1 MDIFSVVDD
10 VITHPE
16 RLIITHWFNP
26 PHLMKLIE
34 VVCGEKTSEETVAA
48 TRGLLEYAGKKPA
61 VLRHFIPGFIVN
73 RIATVINRELYYM
86 VEQGSVKQICELSD
100 AGRLRLLKE
109 VAGTRVY
116 EDRRRES
123 EAVLEDT
130 KQKVDQ
136 VSDLISEMKTSLNVF
151 STHSLYV

>member
-1 MDIFSVVDD
+1 MLCLFISYEQSEMESFLETAGFSRD
-10 VITHPE
+10 
-16 RLIITHWFNP
+16 NP
-26 PHLMKLIE
+26 
-34 VVCGEKTSEETVAA
+34 
-48 TRGLLEYAGKKPA
+48 
-61 VLRHFIPGFIVN
+61 
-73 RIATVINRELYYM
+73 YYM

-136 VSDLISEMKTSLNVF
+136 VNDLINDMKASLSVRCF
-151 STHSLYV
+151 

>member
-1 MDIFSVVDD
+1 MLCLFISYEQSEMESFLETAGFSRD
-10 VITHPE
+10 
-16 RLIITHWFNP
+16 NP
-26 PHLMKLIE
+26 
-34 VVCGEKTSEETVAA
+34 
-48 TRGLLEYAGKKPA
+48 
-61 VLRHFIPGFIVN
+61 
-73 RIATVINRELYYM
+73 YYM

-130 KQKVDQ
+130 QQKVDQ
-136 VSDLISEMKTSLNVF
+136 VNDLINDMKASLSVRCF
-151 STHSLYV
+151 

>member
-1 MDIFSVVDD
+1 MLCLFISYEQSEMESFLETAGFSRD
-10 VITHPE
+10 
-16 RLIITHWFNP
+16 NP
-26 PHLMKLIE
+26 
-34 VVCGEKTSEETVAA
+34 
-48 TRGLLEYAGKKPA
+48 
-61 VLRHFIPGFIVN
+61 
-73 RIATVINRELYYM
+73 YYM

-130 KQKVDQ
+130 RQKVDQ
-136 VSDLISEMKTSLNVF
+136 VNDLINDMKASLSVR
-151 STHSLYV
+151 YY